1 MNRQHLRG
9 FTLMELL
16 VSITVI
22 AILAAMG
29 IPSFRSLMASQRVR
43 TAATNLQIFLNLTR
57 AEALKRNTNITL
69 APSQSGQ
76 WNAGWKIVDPS
87 NATLFTAPAV
97 TAITVNGP
105 ASIVYTPSGRVTS
118 ASAATFKLSSTDT
131 TDIRCVQVTLTGLGV
146 ISRSGC

>member
-57 AEALKRNTNITL
+57 SEALKRNTNIML
-69 APSQSGQ
+69 APNQGQ
-76 WNAGWKIVDPS
+76 WNAGWQIVVPS
-87 NATLFTAPAV
+87 SSATLFSAPAV

-105 ASIVYTPSGRVTS
+105 AAITYTPSGRVTS